1 MAIIVGHKGAAG
13 YAPENTLTSFREA
26 IKIGCDRTEL
36 DVRLTNDKQVV
47 VIHDKEVSK
56 LTDGTGLVGEMN
68 LLELK
73 KLRCLGNESIPTLQ
87 EVINICKDKIDLQ
100 TELKAEGTPQP
111 VSNLITQNGIEDQV
125 FITSF
130 KINLLAEIK
139 KLNPGLRVGLL
150 FRDEEVMA
158 DIWNLINQ
166 IPLDFLAPFSEI
178 ITAEFVAK
186 AHSLGRKV
194 YAYHVNNKE
203 LGDKLIAIGV
213 DEIGTDFPKLFIEP
227 KIV

>member
-36 DVRLTNDKQVV
+36 DVRLTKDKQVV

-56 LTDGTGLVGEMN
+56 LTDGTGLVNEMN

-73 KLRCLGNESIPTLQ
+73 KLRCLGNEFVPTLQ

-100 TELKAEGTPQP
+100 IELKAEGTPQP
-111 VSNLITQNGIEDQV
+111 VSDLITQNGIEDQV

-130 KINLLAEIK
+130 KIDLLVEIK

-150 FRDEEVMA
+150 FRNEEIMA

-178 ITAEFVAK
+178 ITAEFVTT
-186 AHSLGRKV
+186 AHSLGQRV
-194 YAYHVNNKE
+194 YAYQVNSKE
-203 LGDKLIAIGV
+203 LGDKLIAMGV
-213 DEIGTDFPKLFIEP
+213 DEIGTDFPKLFVEP